1 MFITIIYTIFR
12 TGSHTPADRFGL
24 FFRCGRFISLFRC
37 GFDPLQV
44 NLYLSCIVI
53 VSVLYL
59 RSSFRTCLLFFSNCS
74 LLEEICSV
82 LFVIFLCSFLC
93 SDRLFR
99 IVRCSPLFVLLIL
112 FFVLCFFFLA
122 SRTHFLSIR
131 CLSPPPSSALLS
143 SFLSLEPTS
152 CLFAAQHQLLPPLF
166 FLLSWVSNLLPIN
179 SLPIT
184 NSFLRSSFFFSS
196 FLTSATSYC
205 DLSPPP
211 SPGPFPVHLL
221 QRRWGRCKILGA
233 SRRLLP
239 KGATELS
246 LFNNASVIV
255 IYNCHVS
262 VMLKQSSNDEKQ
274 TNKFSSI
281 TKKKLFE
288 FLINE

>member
-82 LFVIFLCSFLC
+82 LFVVSLCSFLC
-93 SDRLFR
+93 SDRLFC
-99 IVRCSPLFVLLIL
+99 IVRCSFLFVLLIL

-152 CLFAAQHQLLPPLF
+152 YRFAAHHQLLPPLF
-166 FLLSWVSNLLPIN
+166 FLLSCRPLLPIV
-179 SLPIT
+179 
-184 NSFLRSSFFFSS
+184 
-196 FLTSATSYC
+196 Y
-205 DLSPPP
+205 
-211 SPGPFPVHLL
+211 LL
-221 QRRWGRCKILGA
+221 
-233 SRRLLP
+233 LL
-239 KGATELS
+239 L
-246 LFNNASVIV
+246 L
-255 IYNCHVS
+255 
-262 VMLKQSSNDEKQ
+262 
-274 TNKFSSI
+274 
-281 TKKKLFE
+281 
-288 FLINE
+288 